1 MKRKIVCS
9 VVYIFISCSMF
20 STNIELKTIMD
31 SLTIFLAQT
40 EPFQKS
46 FAQKG
51 LQNCFIEDIRANKS
65 IEEGINGIFLFYT
78 MANHQNLHFV
88 LIDDTGF
95 EIINMRE
102 SFEGNLEKLLAFL
115 KRNDNYTR
123 EDIFFYIS
131 DLIRVY
137 RYNEKINSR
146 KGPIL

>member
-31 SLTIFLAQT
+31 SLTNFLDQT

-51 LQNCFIEDIRANKS
+51 LQNWFIEDIRANKS

-102 SFEGNLEKLLAFL
+102 SFAGNLEKFIAYFQ
-115 KRNDNYTR
+115 RNSYYTKD
-123 EDIFFYIS
+123 DILFYIS
-131 DLIRVY
+131 DFIRVY
-137 RYNEKINSR
+137 RRNEKKNSY
-146 KGPIL
+146 KGPVL